1 MLSQQRGP
9 SAALKYIRER
19 GRLLGPKEGGV
30 VVEGEGEDVV
40 VGGGEGEEKEG
51 KGKKQKVAVLEGGFQ
66 GWQAL
71 GYGEDERLTEG
82 YVRDIWE

>member
-9 SAALKYIRER
+9 SAALKYARER
-19 GRLLGPKEGGV
+19 TRLLGDGV
-30 VVEGEGEDVV
+30 VSDGQDGVVDEGSKR
-40 VGGGEGEEKEG
+40 KE
-51 KGKKQKVAVLEGGFQ
+51 QKVVVLEGGFQ

-71 GYGEDERLTEG
+71 GYGEDEGLTEG